1 MPPKPKKKRP
11 AKPKRTVC
19 RRKSRPAGDVPV
31 PAAPDVPHWLSADG
45 CWIKMPE
52 DMRQMVSRI
61 LTPAYRRFVLDA
73 PGELE
78 RSVGMTMVHLMWLE
92 LCGQVQLGMVV
103 ADPKSLEAILGNP
116 EDMIDRHLRLTMT
129 KCQTAE
135 LLLKLQMVKGML
147 QHPSF
152 SGGPCFP
159 PIQTQDPATPPR
171 HAIQPPPA
179 SLLAQVDDGPENG
192 KSRIC

>member
-1 MPPKPKKKRP
+1 
-11 AKPKRTVC
+11 
-19 RRKSRPAGDVPV
+19 
-31 PAAPDVPHWLSADG
+31 
-45 CWIKMPE
+45 MPE

-61 LTPAYRRFVLDA
+61 LIPAYRRFVLDA

-78 RSVGMTMVHLMWLE
+78 RSVGTTLVHLMWLE
-92 LCGQVQLGMVV
+92 LCGQVQLGKVV
-103 ADPKSLEAILGNP
+103 ADPKSLEAILSSP
-116 EDMIDRHLRLTMT
+116 EQMIDRHLRLTMT

-152 SGGPCFP
+152 SPGPAFT
-159 PIQTQDPATPPR
+159 PIEGQDPATPLPCV
-171 HAIQPPPA
+171 AQSPA
-179 SLLAQVDDGPENG
+179 TSLLAQTDEAPENG

>member
-1 MPPKPKKKRP
+1 
-11 AKPKRTVC
+11 
-19 RRKSRPAGDVPV
+19 
-31 PAAPDVPHWLSADG
+31 
-45 CWIKMPE
+45 MPE
-52 DMRQMVSRI
+52 DMRRLVSRI

-78 RSVGMTMVHLMWLE
+78 RSVGMTLVHLMWLE
-92 LCGQVQLGMVV
+92 LCGQVQLGTVI
-103 ADPKSLEAILGNP
+103 ADPKSLEAILSSP
-116 EDMIDRHLRLTMT
+116 EEMIDRHLRLTMT

-152 SGGPCFP
+152 SGGPGFP
-159 PIQTQDPATPPR
+159 PIQTQDPATPLPCV
-171 HAIQPPPA
+171 AQSPA
-179 SLLAQVDDGPENG
+179 PSLLAQTDEAPENG